1 MNEFRSIDIDAADL
15 IRSLGHMGELRGR
28 ARVAKADTLGHS
40 LPHDAVRALWTAN
53 KQFTSDM
60 PSILV
65 GSSSVLAN
73 LLPRMLSI
81 PGVAMPVTAHMKAW
95 LIEDF
100 SDGPAREE
108 KPLNSPA
115 ALGFVGLIVSE
126 LKTTIGPDVDL
137 RLIGMDS
144 VRRTLSYVCAQA
156 VMKGWRRESL
166 AKIMERWLVAS
177 ALTAN
182 EANVSALTPLVEFS
196 GFLQA
201 LSELGEVEDASALA
215 LAHRVQSWVDAQGG
229 LAQPDLLEG
238 PLSQFVRSLSGVG
251 SRQARYDAIMGA
263 MDQGKVSS
271 ETRHPLERGF
281 LISLIEP
288 GSFDFLDLANRID
301 ASGAVAP
308 AYCLCAAILGREGT
322 FGKFSGFGW
331 SVFTHGLQG
340 ELEAPVDISLPELRI
355 LHNMRRDAPI
365 AFRTRS
371 PLLVDVELA
380 PMVAGSFG
388 NLARRRVS
396 PHRVEEE
403 GEAAKREEFVR
414 ERLLTALRALDEAYG
429 VLQGKGPRV
438 DRKLGTPR
446 RQGK

>member
-1 MNEFRSIDIDAADL
+1 MNAFRSIDIDAADL
-15 IRSLGHMGELRGR
+15 LRSLGRMGELRGR
-28 ARVAKADTLGHS
+28 ARAAKADALGHS
-40 LPHDAVRALWTAN
+40 LPQDAVRVLWTGN
-53 KQFTSDM
+53 ERLTTDM
-60 PSILV
+60 PSILL
-65 GSSSVLAN
+65 GSVSVLSN
-73 LLPRMLSI
+73 LLPRMLAI
-81 PGVAMPVTAHMKAW
+81 PGVAMPITAHLKAW

-100 SDGPAREE
+100 SDGQVREE
-108 KPLNSPA
+108 KPLSSAA

-126 LKTTIGPDVDL
+126 LKATIGPDADL

-156 VMKGWRRESL
+156 VIKGWRRESL
-166 AKIMERWLVAS
+166 AMIMERWLEAS

-182 EANVSALTPLVEFS
+182 EANVSALIPMVEFS

-201 LSELGEVEDASALA
+201 LSELGENEDASAHA
-215 LAHRVQSWVDAQGG
+215 LAHRVQTWVDAQGG
-229 LAQPDLLEG
+229 LTQPDLLEG
-238 PLSQFVRSLSGVG
+238 SLYQFTQTLSGVG
-251 SRQARYDAIMGA
+251 SREARYDAIMGA
-263 MDQGKVSS
+263 MDQGKVAS

-288 GSFDFLDLANRID
+288 GSFDFLDLAKRLD
-301 ASGAVAP
+301 TSGAVAA
-308 AYCLCAAILGREGT
+308 AYCLCAAILGGEST
-322 FGKFSGFGW
+322 FGKFSGFGR
-331 SVFTHGLQG
+331 SVFTHGLQV

-388 NLARRRVS
+388 NLARRKAS
-396 PHRVEEE
+396 SHRVEEA
-403 GEAAKREEFVR
+403 GEAAEREELVR
-414 ERLLTALRALDEAYG
+414 ERLMTALRALDEAYG
-429 VLQGKGPRV
+429 VLQGRRPRM
-438 DRKLGTPR
+438 DRKPGTQR